1 MSKRFKANAGGDF
14 SKRESGL
21 ANPTHAV
28 LVHAY
33 LYMQGTVVA
42 DKRTG
47 PAKRN
52 SLHMYNESAKNRTVA
67 SDNLQH
73 QAQRRNL
80 LLDQAVDNSF
90 QTVAAEG
97 RLD

>member
-1 MSKRFKANAGGDF
+1 MPKRFEANAGGDS

-33 LYMQGTVVA
+33 LHMQGTVVA

-47 PAKRN
+47 PAKRTG
-52 SLHMYNESAKNRTVA
+52 LHMYIESATNRIAT
-67 SDNLQH
+67 SDNMQH

-80 LLDQAVDNSF
+80 PLDQAVD
-90 QTVAAEG
+90 QAWQQRGA
-97 RLD
+97 